1 MKIEVIDKLR
11 ICIFI
16 NKEYLNDIDFN
27 SKDDI
32 VMVVKDFIV
41 KYKKRLNLRGFYKVK
56 VFANGKVG
64 LFLEVNRLED
74 IELSNAVDLRVV
86 VHLDDKVYFMTDDY
100 DILPKDNTDIYYY
113 NNMFYCDVDSFSNI
127 LKIVE
132 YGRFIYGEEVI
143 DMLDNAIVI

>member
-1 MKIEVIDKLR
+1 MKIEVIDKAK

-16 NKEYLNDIDFN
+16 NKEYLGDIKFN
-27 SKDDI
+27 SKEDI
-32 VMVVKDFIV
+32 ILVVKDFIV

-56 VFANGKVG
+56 VFANKRVG

-74 IELSNAVDLRVV
+74 IELSNTVDLRVI

-100 DILPKDNTDIYYY
+100 EILPSENTDVYYY
-113 NNMFYCDVDSFSNI
+113 NNNFYCDVDNI
-127 LKIVE
+127 SDVLKVVE
-132 YGRFIYGEEVI
+132 FGKFIYGEEVI